1 MIVSLVKPSRNSIIR
16 TLIPMGTALLAFVV
30 TAFLLIYGGFDP
42 LEAYGLL
49 LQGSVGGVREIGETL
64 VRSTSLILTGLA
76 IGFAFRCRLWNIGA
90 EGQLYFGAI
99 GAVVIALTA
108 VGQIPVFGV
117 IIAIIFGAIFGGA
130 WAAIA
135 GLLKSRLGVNEI
147 IVTIMLNFI
156 AILFVDFLVR
166 GGPLQAVGFEPQT
179 ELIPLTAQ
187 LPMLIE
193 GTRLHAGFLLA
204 IGAAILVYL
213 ILFKSKLG
221 FSLRSTGVNPK
232 AARYAGI
239 DIKKSILITIII
251 SGAIAGIAGA
261 ALVQGVND
269 RLLPHISPGYGFIAI
284 VIALLGREHPLG
296 IVFVAIFFGA
306 LMSGANL
313 MYQTMGIPVAI
324 AGTLQALVLIFAL
337 IGEFIARWK
346 FKGVGK

>member
-193 GTRLHAGFLLA
+193 GTRLHAGFLIA
-204 IGAAILVYL
+204 IGAAIVVYL

-251 SGAIAGIAGA
+251 SGAIAGVAGA

>member
-30 TAFLLIYGGFDP
+30 TAFLLLYGGYDP

-76 IGFAFRCRLWNIGA
+76 VGFAFRCRLWNIGA

-99 GAVVIALTA
+99 GSVVIALTV

-117 IIAIIFGAIFGGA
+117 IIAIIFGAIFGGG

-147 IVTIMLNFI
+147 IVTVMLNFI

-166 GGPLQAVGFEPQT
+166 GGPMQAVGFEPQT
-179 ELIPLTAQ
+179 ELIPFTSQ
-187 LPMLIE
+187 LPILIE

-213 ILFKSKLG
+213 ILFKTKLG
-221 FSLRSTGVNPK
+221 FSLRATGVNPK
-232 AARYAGI
+232 AASYAGI
-239 DIKKSILITIII
+239 DVKKSILITLII

-269 RLLPHISPGYGFIAI
+269 RLLPHISPGYGFIGI

-296 IVFVAIFFGA
+296 IVFVAVFFGA
-306 LMSGANL
+306 LMTGANL

-337 IGEFIARWK
+337 VGEFIARWK
-346 FKGVGK
+346 FKGAGK

>member
-179 ELIPLTAQ
+179 ELIPITAQ
-187 LPMLIE
+187 LPLLIE

-221 FSLRSTGVNPK
+221 FSLRSTGVNPR

-251 SGAIAGIAGA
+251 SGAIAGVAGA

-269 RLLPHISPGYGFIAI
+269 RLLPGISPGYGFIAI

>member
-49 LQGSVGGVREIGETL
+49 LQGSVGGVRELGETL

-99 GAVVIALTA
+99 GAVVIALTV
-108 VGQIPVFGV
+108 VGQIPVLGV

-179 ELIPLTAQ
+179 ELIPITAQ
-187 LPMLIE
+187 LPILIE

-221 FSLRSTGVNPK
+221 FSLRSVGVNPK
-232 AARYAGI
+232 AASYAGI

-251 SGAIAGIAGA
+251 SGAIAGVAGA

-269 RLLPHISPGYGFIAI
+269 RLLPGISPGYGFIAI

>member
-1 MIVSLVKPSRNSIIR
+1 MIVTLVKPSRNSIIR

-179 ELIPLTAQ
+179 ELIPITAQ

>member
-76 IGFAFRCRLWNIGA
+76 VGFAFRCRLWNIGA

-179 ELIPLTAQ
+179 ELIPITAQ
-187 LPMLIE
+187 LPILIE

-204 IGAAILVYL
+204 IGAAILVFL

-221 FSLRSTGVNPK
+221 FSLRATGVNPK
-232 AARYAGI
+232 AASYAGI

-296 IVFVAIFFGA
+296 IVFVAVFFGA

>member
-76 IGFAFRCRLWNIGA
+76 VGFAFRCRLWNIGA

-187 LPMLIE
+187 LPILIE

-204 IGAAILVYL
+204 IGAAILVFL

-221 FSLRSTGVNPK
+221 FSLRATGVNPK
-232 AARYAGI
+232 AASYAGI

-296 IVFVAIFFGA
+296 IVFVAVFFGA

>member
-76 IGFAFRCRLWNIGA
+76 VGFAFRCRLWNIGA

-179 ELIPLTAQ
+179 ELIPITAQ
-187 LPMLIE
+187 LPILIE

-221 FSLRSTGVNPK
+221 FSLRATGVNPK
-232 AARYAGI
+232 AASYAGI

-296 IVFVAIFFGA
+296 IVFVAVFFGA

>member
-1 MIVSLVKPSRNSIIR
+1 
-16 TLIPMGTALLAFVV
+16 MGTALLAFVV

-221 FSLRSTGVNPK
+221 FSLRATGVNPK
-232 AARYAGI
+232 AASYAGI

-251 SGAIAGIAGA
+251 SGAIAGVAGA

-296 IVFVAIFFGA
+296 IVFVAVFFGA

>member
-76 IGFAFRCRLWNIGA
+76 VGFAFRCRLWNIGA

-179 ELIPLTAQ
+179 ELIPITAQ
-187 LPMLIE
+187 LPILIE

-204 IGAAILVYL
+204 IGAAILVFL

-221 FSLRSTGVNPK
+221 FSLRATGVNPK
-232 AARYAGI
+232 AASYAGI

-251 SGAIAGIAGA
+251 SGAIAGVAGA

-296 IVFVAIFFGA
+296 IVFVAVFFGA
-306 LMSGANL
+306 LMTGANL

>member
-204 IGAAILVYL
+204 IGAAIVVYL

-337 IGEFIARWK
+337 IGEFFARWK
-346 FKGVGK
+346 FKGAGK

>member
-1 MIVSLVKPSRNSIIR
+1 MIVSLVKPTRNSIIR

-30 TAFLLIYGGFDP
+30 TAFLLLYGGYDP

-64 VRSTSLILTGLA
+64 VRTTSLLLTGLA

-99 GAVVIALTA
+99 GSVIIALTV

-187 LPMLIE
+187 LPILIE

-204 IGAAILVYL
+204 IGAAILVFL

-221 FSLRSTGVNPK
+221 FSLRATGVNPK
-232 AARYAGI
+232 AASYAGI

-251 SGAIAGIAGA
+251 SGAIAGVAGA

-296 IVFVAIFFGA
+296 IVFVAVFFGA

-337 IGEFIARWK
+337 IGEFFARWK
-346 FKGVGK
+346 FKGAGK

>member
-1 MIVSLVKPSRNSIIR
+1 MIVSLVKPTRNSIIR

-30 TAFLLIYGGFDP
+30 TAFLLLYGGYDP

-64 VRSTSLILTGLA
+64 VRTTSLLLTGLA

-99 GAVVIALTA
+99 GSVIIALTV

-117 IIAIIFGAIFGGA
+117 IIAIIFGAIFGAG

-166 GGPLQAVGFEPQT
+166 GPMQAVGFEPQT

-213 ILFKSKLG
+213 ILFKTKLG
-221 FSLRSTGVNPK
+221 FSLRATGVNPK
-232 AARYAGI
+232 AASYAGI
-239 DIKKSILITIII
+239 DIKRSILLTLII

-269 RLLPHISPGYGFIAI
+269 RLLLGISPGYGFIGI

-296 IVFVAIFFGA
+296 IAFVALFFGA
-306 LMSGANL
+306 LMSGANV
-313 MYQTMGIPVAI
+313 MYQTMGIPAAI
-324 AGTLQALVLIFAL
+324 AETLQAMVLIFAL
-337 IGEFIARWK
+337 VGEFLARWK
-346 FKGVGK
+346 FKGAGK

>member
-179 ELIPLTAQ
+179 ELIPITAQ

-221 FSLRSTGVNPK
+221 FSLRATGVNPK

>member
-1 MIVSLVKPSRNSIIR
+1 MIISLVKPTRNSIIR

-30 TAFLLIYGGFDP
+30 TAFLLLYGGYDP

-64 VRSTSLILTGLA
+64 VKTTSLLLTGLA
-76 IGFAFRCRLWNIGA
+76 VGLAFRCRLWNIGA

-99 GAVVIALTA
+99 GSVIIALTV

-117 IIAIIFGAIFGGA
+117 IIAIIFGAIFGAG

-147 IVTIMLNFI
+147 IVTVMLNFI

-166 GGPLQAVGFEPQT
+166 GGPMQAVGFEPQT

-187 LPMLIE
+187 LPILIE

-213 ILFKSKLG
+213 ILFKTKLG
-221 FSLRSTGVNPK
+221 FSLRATGVNPK
-232 AARYAGI
+232 AASYSGI
-239 DIKKSILITIII
+239 NIKRSILLTLII

-269 RLLPHISPGYGFIAI
+269 RLLPHISPGYGFIGI

-296 IVFVAIFFGA
+296 IAFVAVFFGA
-306 LMSGANL
+306 LMTGANL

-337 IGEFIARWK
+337 VGEFIARWK
-346 FKGVGK
+346 FKEVGK

>member
-1 MIVSLVKPSRNSIIR
+1 MIVTLVKPSRNSIIR

-99 GAVVIALTA
+99 GAVVIALTV
-108 VGQIPVFGV
+108 VGQIPVLGV

-179 ELIPLTAQ
+179 ELIPITAQ

-221 FSLRSTGVNPK
+221 FSLRSVGVNPK
-232 AARYAGI
+232 AASYAGI

-251 SGAIAGIAGA
+251 SGAIAGVAGA

-269 RLLPHISPGYGFIAI
+269 RLLPGISPGYGFIAI

-296 IVFVAIFFGA
+296 IVFVAVFFGA

>member
-179 ELIPLTAQ
+179 ELIPITAQ

-221 FSLRSTGVNPK
+221 FSLRATGVNPK
-232 AARYAGI
+232 AASYAGI

-251 SGAIAGIAGA
+251 SGAIAGVAGA

-269 RLLPHISPGYGFIAI
+269 RLLPNISPGYGFIAI

-296 IVFVAIFFGA
+296 IVFVAVFFGA

>member
-187 LPMLIE
+187 LPILIE

-204 IGAAILVYL
+204 IGAAILVFL

-221 FSLRSTGVNPK
+221 FSLRATGVNPK
-232 AARYAGI
+232 AASYAGI

-251 SGAIAGIAGA
+251 SGAIAGVAGA

-296 IVFVAIFFGA
+296 IVFVAVFFGA

>member
-179 ELIPLTAQ
+179 ELIPITAQ

-204 IGAAILVYL
+204 IGAAILVFL

-232 AARYAGI
+232 AASYAGI

>member
-179 ELIPLTAQ
+179 ELIPITAQ

-204 IGAAILVYL
+204 IGAAIVVYL

>member
-179 ELIPLTAQ
+179 ELIPITAQ
-187 LPMLIE
+187 LPILIE

-204 IGAAILVYL
+204 IGAAILVFL

-221 FSLRSTGVNPK
+221 FSLRATGVNPK
-232 AARYAGI
+232 AASYAGI

-251 SGAIAGIAGA
+251 SGAIAGVAGA

-296 IVFVAIFFGA
+296 IVFVAVFFGA

>member
-147 IVTIMLNFI
+147 IVTVMLNFI

-179 ELIPLTAQ
+179 ELIPITAQ

-204 IGAAILVYL
+204 IGAAILVFL

-232 AARYAGI
+232 AASYAGI

-269 RLLPHISPGYGFIAI
+269 RLLPGISPGYGFIAI

>member
-49 LQGSVGGVREIGETL
+49 LQGSLGGVREVGETL

-99 GAVVIALTA
+99 GAVVIALTV
-108 VGQIPVFGV
+108 VGQIPVLGVIIAIIFGAIFGGAWAAI

-179 ELIPLTAQ
+179 ELIPITAQ
-187 LPMLIE
+187 LPLLIE

-204 IGAAILVYL
+204 IGAA
-213 ILFKSKLG
+213 FG
-221 FSLRSTGVNPK
+221 FTPTDLRLNPSFDLNK
-232 AARYAGI
+232 
-239 DIKKSILITIII
+239 IK
-251 SGAIAGIAGA
+251 
-261 ALVQGVND
+261 
-269 RLLPHISPGYGFIAI
+269 
-284 VIALLGREHPLG
+284 
-296 IVFVAIFFGA
+296 
-306 LMSGANL
+306 
-313 MYQTMGIPVAI
+313 
-324 AGTLQALVLIFAL
+324 
-337 IGEFIARWK
+337 
-346 FKGVGK
+346 

>member
-179 ELIPLTAQ
+179 ELIPITAQ

-221 FSLRSTGVNPK
+221 FSLRATGVNPK

-337 IGEFIARWK
+337 IGEFFARWK
-346 FKGVGK
+346 FKGAGK

>member
-179 ELIPLTAQ
+179 ELIPITAQ

-232 AARYAGI
+232 AASYAGI

-251 SGAIAGIAGA
+251 SGAIAGVAGA

>member
-221 FSLRSTGVNPK
+221 FSLRATGVNPK
-232 AARYAGI
+232 AASYAGI

-251 SGAIAGIAGA
+251 SGAIAGVAGA

-296 IVFVAIFFGA
+296 IVFVAVFFGA

>member
-1 MIVSLVKPSRNSIIR
+1 MMVSLVKPSRNSIIR

-49 LQGSVGGVREIGETL
+49 LQGSVGGVREVGETL

-99 GAVVIALTA
+99 GAVVIALTV
-108 VGQIPVFGV
+108 VGQIPVLGV

-179 ELIPLTAQ
+179 ELIPITAQ

-221 FSLRSTGVNPK
+221 FSLRSTGVNPR

-251 SGAIAGIAGA
+251 SGAIAGVAGA

-269 RLLPHISPGYGFIAI
+269 
-284 VIALLGREHPLG
+284 
-296 IVFVAIFFGA
+296 
-306 LMSGANL
+306 
-313 MYQTMGIPVAI
+313 
-324 AGTLQALVLIFAL
+324 
-337 IGEFIARWK
+337 
-346 FKGVGK
+346 

>member
-221 FSLRSTGVNPK
+221 FSLRATGVNPK

-296 IVFVAIFFGA
+296 IVFVAVFFGA

-337 IGEFIARWK
+337 IGEFFARWK
-346 FKGVGK
+346 FKGAGK

>member
-179 ELIPLTAQ
+179 ELIPITAQ

-221 FSLRSTGVNPK
+221 FSLRSVGVNPK

-251 SGAIAGIAGA
+251 SGAIAGVAGA

-269 RLLPHISPGYGFIAI
+269 RLLPGISPGYGFIAI

-296 IVFVAIFFGA
+296 IVFVAVFFGA

>member
-179 ELIPLTAQ
+179 ELIPITAQ
-187 LPMLIE
+187 LPLLIE

-221 FSLRSTGVNPK
+221 FSLRATGVNPK
-232 AARYAGI
+232 AASYAGI

>member
-49 LQGSVGGVREIGETL
+49 LQGSLGGVREIGETL

-99 GAVVIALTA
+99 GAVVIALTV
-108 VGQIPVFGV
+108 VGQIPVLGV

-179 ELIPLTAQ
+179 ELIPITAQ

-204 IGAAILVYL
+204 IGAVILVYL

-221 FSLRSTGVNPK
+221 FSLRSVGVNPR

-251 SGAIAGIAGA
+251 SGAIAGVAGA

-269 RLLPHISPGYGFIAI
+269 RLLPGISPGYGFIAI

-296 IVFVAIFFGA
+296 IVFVAVFFGA

-346 FKGVGK
+346 FKGVGN

>member
-221 FSLRSTGVNPK
+221 FSLRATGVNPK

>member
-99 GAVVIALTA
+99 GAVVIALTV
-108 VGQIPVFGV
+108 VGQIPVLGV

-179 ELIPLTAQ
+179 ELIPITAQ
-187 LPMLIE
+187 LPILIE

-204 IGAAILVYL
+204 IGAAIFCFL

-232 AARYAGI
+232 AASYAGI

-296 IVFVAIFFGA
+296 IVFVAVFFGA
-306 LMSGANL
+306 LMTGANL